1 MSKKYKKTKKVQ
13 HLHLHLGLYLAVA
26 TLFVTI
32 AKSSSE
38 LIKTAYAMP
47 VHYEGIHTLQ
57 LREAE
62 TLHGHAIVVMARRT
76 AIAGA

>member
-1 MSKKYKKTKKVQ
+1 MSKKHKKQKIQ

-26 TLFVTI
+26 TLLVTI

-38 LIKTAYAMP
+38 LIKVAYAMP
-47 VHYEGIHTLQ
+47 VHYEGVHTLQ

-62 TLHGHAIVVMARRT
+62 TLHGHAITAIARRT
-76 AIAGA
+76 AVTGV